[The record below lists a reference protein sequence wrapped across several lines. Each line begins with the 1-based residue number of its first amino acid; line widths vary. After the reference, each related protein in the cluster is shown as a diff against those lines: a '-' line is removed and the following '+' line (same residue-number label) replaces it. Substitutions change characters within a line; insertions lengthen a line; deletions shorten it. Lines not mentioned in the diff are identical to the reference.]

1 KGIRPTLL
9 WAFALLVIGRVV
21 MSVAPS
27 LFSESGS
34 GSPLHLANI
43 LGMLIIVIGYGLYQP
58 AAYAG
63 VRKFTSP
70 ATAAMGYAMLYALM
84 NLGGFLP
91 AFFSPVRHAI
101 GIIGTF
107 WVYTGLT
114 FIGLIATAWILTPK
128 VEKEAIKRAEK
139 EAGAE
144 RAALP
149 ASEDSPAPEKS
160 VVFEANPD
168 ARIPAHLWLTLAALV
183 GCVALLP
190 EAAWFWTW
198 GALAAAIA
206 GLFIIPGGAKVARV
220 WLANHPM
227 ANGQFFFFIFALI
240 PVQTLF
246 TYNWLILPQYLERGF
261 DGLISERFEIFS
273 NINPLIIF
281 VAVPIVT
288 AMTQKNKIYN
298 MMILGTFVM
307 AIPAF
312 LLAFDTN
319 VYTLLGYLLVM
330 TIGEAIWQP
339 RFLQYAAEIAP
350 EGQTGAYMGV
360 AQFPWF
366 LTKVLVPIYSGSML
380 QKYVPA
386 QGPQDPETMWLIFG
400 AVAIISPVL
409 LVACRGWVGDLQEK
423 LK

>member
-1 KGIRPTLL
+1 
-9 WAFALLVIGRVV
+9 
-21 MSVAPS
+21 
-27 LFSESGS
+27 
-34 GSPLHLANI
+34 
-43 LGMLIIVIGYGLYQP
+43 
-58 AAYAG
+58 
-63 VRKFTSP
+63 
-70 ATAAMGYAMLYALM
+70 
-84 NLGGFLP
+84 
-91 AFFSPVRHAI
+91 
-101 GIIGTF
+101 
-107 WVYTGLT
+107 
-114 FIGLIATAWILTPK
+114 
-128 VEKEAIKRAEK
+128 
-139 EAGAE
+139 
-144 RAALP
+144 
-149 ASEDSPAPEKS
+149 S